1 MTRWDNLYERYFNY
15 LATLSFDKVEF
26 ERNYHNFGFVGLKV
40 NISGIRRDV
49 SMERRRVDKDIFLS
63 LTKSSFFL

>member
-1 MTRWDNLYERYFNY
+1 MTKWDNLYERYFNY

-40 NISGIRRDV
+40 NMSGIRR
-49 SMERRRVDKDIFLS
+49 M
-63 LTKSSFFL
+63 